1 MISYLKGSLEAK
13 NIDSI
18 IIEVGGVGYKVFMS
32 GSSID
37 KLREIGK
44 VVKVFTYMRVRE
56 DDVSL
61 YGFCTNEELKMF
73 EQLLGVSGVGAKSAL
88 SILANISPSSFALAI
103 ITGDVETLKSLPGI
117 GAKSAQRMILELKD
131 KMKTQEAIEAKE
143 INIKAP
149 VKPLGKLQDAIDA
162 LQVLGYGRKDID
174 IALSNINTEELTVEE
189 IIKQGLKYL
198 GM

>member
-1 MISYLKGSLEAK
+1 MISYIKGRLEAK
-13 NIDSI
+13 NLDNV
-18 IIEVGGVGYKVFMS
+18 IIEVGGIGYKIFMS
-32 GSSID
+32 VNSMDRLG
-37 KLREIGK
+37 ETGTE
-44 VVKVFTYMRVRE
+44 VKVHTYMRVRE
-56 DDVSL
+56 DDISL

-103 ITGDVETLKSLPGI
+103 ITGDLNTLKSLPGI

-131 KMKTQEAIEAKE
+131 KMKTQEAIETEFIPVQNTVKNDKAK
-143 INIKAP
+143 
-149 VKPLGKLQDAIDA
+149 DAIEA
-162 LQVLGYGRKDID
+162 LQVLGYSRRDID
-174 IALSNINTEELTVEE
+174 LAISKIDTNILSVED